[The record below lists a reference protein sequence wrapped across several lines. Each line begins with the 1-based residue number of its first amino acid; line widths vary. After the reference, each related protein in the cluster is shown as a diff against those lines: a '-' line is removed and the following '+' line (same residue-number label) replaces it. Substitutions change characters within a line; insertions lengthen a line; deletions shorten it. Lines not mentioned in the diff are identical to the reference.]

1 MPTISES
8 VEIARSPEQV
18 WRPLSEPERWLEGY
32 VRTRVRSPEYPE
44 QDARNDF
51 VFHTRMDE
59 EVSAQVVRSEAPTLL
74 EERQAGRT
82 FERDVRYRLASA
94 NGATRVS
101 IEDEVTFKGLAKLAA
116 PIAVRDIQRRW
127 RRSLER
133 LREAAEAE
141 TSPGPAGT
149 A

>member
-8 VEIARSPEQV
+8 VEIARSPAQV

-32 VRTRVRSPEYPE
+32 VRTRARSPEYPE
-44 QDARNDF
+44 RDARNEF

-59 EVSAQVVRSEAPTLL
+59 EVAAQVVRSEVPTLL
-74 EERQAGRT
+74 EEHQAGRT
-82 FERDVRYRLASA
+82 FERDVRYRLAPT

-141 TSPGPAGT
+141 TSPGPAG
-149 A
+149 AA